1 MTDLVPWSARRL
13 LHQGVLCH
21 IAVRT
26 PSGPHLTPVVFVYD
40 GGRVWLTT
48 SRRSVKARTWKQDR
62 VVAGMVRAG
71 EAAVTFQGKVRTFDA
86 FDPLSWPAATAGA
99 PWLIRAGTRFTFKN
113 ARFFAGYAVD
123 AGRVPL
129 AWSPPG
135 RVFARVGLAH
145 GWVLGEDGGIAEAWG
160 EAEPAGARFRRSFQ
174 ELPRARGLD
183 LGVPAKIR
191 RVLGASGAGALA
203 VQPEG
208 AGPAILP
215 VRWRRVGA
223 EGAFD
228 AVVPRAL
235 AELTGAGPDVPA
247 ALTLD
252 HASAWRASEMSGML
266 VRGSAALYASGETRR
281 GAAALRERIRMAGA
295 PEDALDDTALI
306 RLRPSRVVW
315 WRGWT
320 SGSVAGR

>member
-1 MTDLVPWSARRL
+1 MTEAVPWSARRI
-13 LHQGVLCH
+13 LHQGVLCYL
-21 IAVRT
+21 AVRT
-26 PSGPHLTPVVFVYD
+26 STGPHLTPVVYVFD
-40 GGRVWLTT
+40 SGRVWLTT

-62 VVAGMVRAG
+62 VVGGLVRAG
-71 EAAVTFQGKVRTFDA
+71 EHAVTFRGRVRTYDA
-86 FDPLSWPAATAGA
+86 FDPLSWPAATVGG
-99 PWLIRAGTRFTFKN
+99 PWLIRAATRFTFKN
-113 ARFFAGYAVD
+113 ARFFAGYAMD

-145 GWVLGEDGGIAEAWG
+145 GWVLGEDGAIEEAWG
-160 EAEPAGARFRRSFQ
+160 PDQSSGASFRRSFQ
-174 ELPRARGLD
+174 ELPRTRGLD

-191 RVLGASGAGALA
+191 RDLGAAGTGALA
-203 VQPEG
+203 LQPDG
-208 AGPAILP
+208 AGPVILP
-215 VRWRRVGA
+215 VKWRRVAA

-235 AELTGAGPDVPA
+235 AELTEAGPDAPA

-252 HASAWRASEMSGML
+252 QASAWRAAEMSGVL
-266 VRGSAALYASGETRR
+266 VRGTAALYAPGETRR
-281 GAAALRERIRMAGA
+281 GAGALKERLRLAGA
-295 PEDALDDTALI
+295 AEDAGDDVVLI

-320 SGSVAGR
+320 SGTVAGR